1 MANHSVN
8 SGRRAGR
15 PKKGEPPRVPY
26 EELDRILVFGEVVTC
41 EDGVNTTVHY
51 PSYRDLARR
60 YGVSNAVIARYAKEH
75 QCQRRREVAKG
86 RVAAKADQK
95 LVELRA
101 HALAMSKDDQ
111 VRIID
116 GYLLAFEKALA
127 EGRVRCDNPS
137 DFNLLCRLRE
147 FILGGADSRQE
158 MHASLSLEVIQ
169 GRHRQLLRTR
179 QESTPATRGE
189 LPDARDQRPF
199 PNPPASPASLP
210 APGPEKATAHKVVG
224 SAVNTEA
231 AGWVPGP
238 VCDGRAAAP
247 ASLDDGRGDVDADA
261 DGGDSGTH
269 EATVAPTGATM
280 AGSEAGDAS

>member
-1 MANHSVN
+1 MSRKRDRSNDSVN
-8 SGRRAGR
+8 SGRKPGR

-41 EDGVNTTVHY
+41 EDGESTTIHY

-60 YGVSNAVIARYAKEH
+60 YGVSNSVIARYAKEH
-75 QCQRRREVAKG
+75 DCQRRREVAKG

-101 HALAMSKDDQ
+101 NALAVSKDAQ

-116 GYLLAFEKALA
+116 EYLGAFENALA

-158 MHASLSLEVIQ
+158 VHASLSLEVIQ
-169 GRHRQLLRTR
+169 ERHRQLLKVR
-179 QESTPATRGE
+179 QESTSATSGE
-189 LPDARDQRPF
+189 VSDGGDRRSGS
-199 PNPPASPASLP
+199 NPPALP
-210 APGPEKATAHKVVG
+210 AAAGSGNATGHIVVD
-224 SAVNTEA
+224 SAVTTETGHFSGPHDRPCVASAGGEQDAEGVESARQA
-231 AGWVPGP
+231 AN
-238 VCDGRAAAP
+238 
-247 ASLDDGRGDVDADA
+247 
-261 DGGDSGTH
+261 
-269 EATVAPTGATM
+269 VAPTGAPLRN
-280 AGSEAGDAS
+280 AGDQDAS

>member
-1 MANHSVN
+1 MANDSVN

-26 EELDRILVFGEVVTC
+26 EELDRILVFGEVVPC
-41 EDGVNTTVHY
+41 EDGESTTVQY

-60 YGVSNAVIARYAKEH
+60 YGVSNSVIARYAKEH
-75 QCQRRREVAKG
+75 DCQRRREVAKG

-101 HALAMSKDDQ
+101 HALAVSKDEQ

-116 GYLLAFEKALA
+116 GYLSAFEKALA
-127 EGRVRCDNPS
+127 DGRVRCDNPS

-158 MHASLSLEVIQ
+158 VHASLSLEVIQ
-169 GRHRQLLRTR
+169 ERHRQLLRTR

-189 LPDARDQRPF
+189 LPGGHEQAAGS
-199 PNPPASPASLP
+199 NPPAPLP
-210 APGPEKATAHKVVG
+210 APGAENATGRKAVALPV
-224 SAVNTEA
+224 TEET
-231 AGWVPGP
+231 GRFRGP
-238 VCDGRAAAP
+238 HGRACGASDAAW
-247 ASLDDGRGDVDADA
+247 DEDA
-261 DGGDSGTH
+261 DGGDSAPHG
-269 EATVAPTGATM
+269 ADVAPTGATT
-280 AGSEAGDAS
+280 AGAGDEDAP